1 MEDNGDELEGGELTD
16 EEEVEQEADPED
28 DAVLHE
34 KNGTS
39 SPRDN
44 I

>member
-1 MEDNGDELEGGELTD
+1 MEGNGDELEGGGPAD
-16 EEEVEQEADPED
+16 EEDVEPEANPED

-34 KNGTS
+34 KNGIS
-39 SPRDN
+39 SPREN

>member
-1 MEDNGDELEGGELTD
+1 MQDNGDELEGGGPSD
-16 EEEVEQEADPED
+16 EEDVASDEAPED

-39 SPRDN
+39 SPREN

>member
-1 MEDNGDELEGGELTD
+1 MEENGDELEGGGPAD
-16 EEEVEQEADPED
+16 EEEVESDANPED
-28 DAVLHE
+28 DAILHE

-39 SPRDN
+39 SPREN

>member
-1 MEDNGDELEGGELTD
+1 MEDNGDELEGGGSSD
-16 EEEVEQEADPED
+16 EEEVESEANPED
-28 DAVLHE
+28 DAILHE

-39 SPRDN
+39 SPREN

>member
-1 MEDNGDELEGGELTD
+1 MEDNGDELEGGRSSD
-16 EEEVEQEADPED
+16 EEDVESEANPED
-28 DAVLHE
+28 DAILHE

-39 SPRDN
+39 SPREN